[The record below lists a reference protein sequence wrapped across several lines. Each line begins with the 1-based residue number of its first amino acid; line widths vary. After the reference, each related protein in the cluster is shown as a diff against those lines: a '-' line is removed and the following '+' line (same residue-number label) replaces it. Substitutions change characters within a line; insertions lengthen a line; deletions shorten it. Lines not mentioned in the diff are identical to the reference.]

1 MKLFRS
7 KPSKKDKTLWTE
19 YPDYSSIYNVEEK
32 PLYDETK
39 VNDEHRV
46 LGQIIRENWELVHP
60 LAQDYILSSAHEWRK
75 LLNQLHGLQETES
88 HDILQTMKEEFEQ
101 KIEMITFEKEA
112 EIEKVKMEVV
122 ENYREIIEQKNK
134 EIEHYKILADSVKTT
149 FDEKKISNTNLETEL
164 SSKDKRI
171 MVLEKLVNDLRN
183 QNKSQEVE
191 AMNVQTGISKNFQQ
205 QISEMTAELYNR
217 QDQIDK
223 LRAIL
228 SKAKDQLIELKD
240 KNGELVLRNKQNETK
255 ISSLE
260 IALEE
265 RDKKLKQ
272 VIKTIENL
280 EQ

>member
-1 MKLFRS
+1 MFRS
-7 KPSKKDKTLWTE
+7 KSSKKEKTLWTE

-32 PLYDETK
+32 PLYDESK

-46 LGQIIRENWELVHP
+46 LGQIIRENWDLIHP
-60 LAQDYILSSAHEWRK
+60 LAKDYLLSSAQEWRK
-75 LLNQLHGLQETES
+75 LFNQLHALQETGS
-88 HDILQTMKEEFEQ
+88 QDALDLLKEEFEK
-101 KIEMITFEKEA
+101 KIERIAFEKEA
-112 EIEKVKMEVV
+112 EIEKVKMEDV

-134 EIEHYKILADSVKTT
+134 EINHYKMLADSVKTT
-149 FDEKKISNTNLETEL
+149 YDDKKITGVNLESEIAA
-164 SSKDKRI
+164 KDKRI

-183 QNKSQEVE
+183 QNKSQEIE

-205 QISEMTAELYNR
+205 QISEMTVELYNR

-228 SKAKDQLIELKD
+228 GKAKDQLIELKD
-240 KNGELVLRNKQNETK
+240 KNGELILRNKQSEAK

-265 RDKKLKQ
+265 REKKLKQ

-280 EQ
+280 E